1 MKKIIIIACALGW
14 LVAGTSYADKSMRFR
29 AQLEG
34 FDLTGA
40 PVATAATGEAKVEVI
55 DDGSALAF
63 RVNIEN
69 FDNLLMA
76 HIHVANEPVMVTDP
90 SGPPVYWFNGGP
102 PPGSTLAETVNGRLA
117 QGYLFS
123 ASQLDSPRPDVTTIE
138 ELIEAIQQG
147 RASIIVHSSDF
158 PLGELRGTLH

>member
-1 MKKIIIIACALGW
+1 MRIILLACTLG
-14 LVAGTSYADKSMRFR
+14 LLFSGNSIADKPIRFK

-40 PVATAATGEAKVEVI
+40 PVATAATGQARLEVI

-76 HIHVANEPVMVTDP
+76 HIHVADGPVMLTDP

-102 PPGSTLAETVNGRLA
+102 PPGDTLAEKVNGRLA
-117 QGYLFS
+117 QGYIFT
-123 ASQLDSPRPDVTTIE
+123 ASQLDSPRADVTTVE
-138 ELIEAIQQG
+138 ELIEAISQG
-147 RASIIVHSSDF
+147 RASVIIHSSDF
-158 PLGELRGTLH
+158 PRGELRGTLQ

>member
-1 MKKIIIIACALGW
+1 MRIILLACTLG
-14 LVAGTSYADKSMRFR
+14 LLFSGNSIADKPIRFK

-40 PVATAATGEAKVEVI
+40 PVATAATGQARLEVI

-76 HIHVANEPVMVTDP
+76 HIHVADGPVMLTDP

-102 PPGSTLAETVNGRLA
+102 PPGATLAEKVNGRLA
-117 QGYLFS
+117 EGYIFT
-123 ASQLDSPRPDVTTIE
+123 ASQLDSPRADVTTVE
-138 ELIEAIQQG
+138 ELIDAISQG
-147 RASIIVHSSDF
+147 RASVIIHSSDF
-158 PLGELRGTLH
+158 PRGELRGTLQ

>member
-1 MKKIIIIACALGW
+1 MKKIIVAYALG
-14 LVAGTSYADKSMRFR
+14 LLIVGSSYAGEPMRFK

-40 PVATAATGEAKVEVI
+40 PVATIATGQARVDVI

-63 RVNIEN
+63 RVNVEN

-76 HIHVANEPVMVTDP
+76 HIHVADGPVMLTDP

-102 PPGSTLAETVNGRLA
+102 PPGGTLAKMVSGRLA
-117 QGYLFS
+117 QGYIFT
-123 ASQLDSPRPDVTTIE
+123 AGQLNSPRPDITTVE
-138 ELIEAIQQG
+138 ELIDAIHQG
-147 RASIIVHSSDF
+147 RASVIVHSSDF
-158 PLGELRGTLH
+158 PKGELRGTLQ

>member
-1 MKKIIIIACALGW
+1 MKNFLIVCALG
-14 LVAGTSYADKSMRFR
+14 LLFAGASYADKPIRFK

-40 PVATAATGEAKVEVI
+40 PVATAATGQARVEVI

-63 RVNIEN
+63 RVNIED

-76 HIHVANEPVMVTDP
+76 HIHVADTPVMVTDP

-102 PPGSTLAETVNGRLA
+102 PPGATLSETLNGRLA
-117 QGYLFS
+117 EGYIFTPG
-123 ASQLDSPRPDVTTIE
+123 QLDSPRADVTTVE
-138 ELIEAIQQG
+138 ELIAAIAEG
-147 RASIIVHSSDF
+147 RASVIIHSSDF
-158 PLGELRGTLH
+158 PRGELRGTLE

>member
-1 MKKIIIIACALGW
+1 MRIILLACTLG
-14 LVAGTSYADKSMRFR
+14 LLFSGNSFADKPMRFK

-40 PVATAATGEAKVEVI
+40 PVATAATGQARLEVI

-76 HIHVANEPVMVTDP
+76 HIHVADGPVMLTDP

-102 PPGSTLAETVNGRLA
+102 PPGDTLAEKVNGRLA
-117 QGYLFS
+117 QGYIFT
-123 ASQLDSPRPDVTTIE
+123 ASQLDSPRADVATVE
-138 ELIEAIQQG
+138 ELIEAISQG
-147 RASIIVHSSDF
+147 RASVIIHSSDF
-158 PLGELRGTLH
+158 PRGELRGTLQ